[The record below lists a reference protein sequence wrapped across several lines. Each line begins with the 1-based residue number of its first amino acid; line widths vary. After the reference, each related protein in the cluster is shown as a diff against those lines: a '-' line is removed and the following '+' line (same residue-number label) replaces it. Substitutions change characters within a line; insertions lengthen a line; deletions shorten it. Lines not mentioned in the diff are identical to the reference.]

1 MAFHGFVGTLS
12 RIFSLGKAGER
23 ATLDATSLTAERTY
37 TFPDKSGTVAL
48 TSDIPSG
55 EQITTDRTIN
65 IPEDYATANAALDY
79 LDTVGIAKNVYV
91 TVQINNPTNQYITL
105 SNYNL
110 PTVSIRVGDGG
121 SGIGDVTV
129 NSIAS
134 VTGSTG
140 NYTVVFN
147 VSSTS
152 AINVG
157 DVLYLATYS
166 LVGSSGPYRL
176 FIGCFQVT
184 AKTASTIT
192 FILKYNRSTFP
203 SVTLIQSYL
212 SRITT
217 LGILGELNIQ
227 NCNFYSVGSFVSK
240 RLVVGGSTIKT
251 MELINIINGTS
262 SSMISNSTIGDI
274 SQLHVTNSMGMAIS
288 NCTMPIAG
296 SFTANGSTGLS
307 ASSFSKIIVPG
318 GSQPL
323 NVYGNLNDG
332 ISLTDSAITSALT
345 IENQVM
351 AVRDNGLM
359 TAPAGYDLRLAGDSY
374 LRFAGASQISVTA
387 SPAYNTLGNG
397 KSLIRTF

>member
-1 MAFHGFVGTLS
+1 M
-12 RIFSLGKAGER
+12 
-23 ATLDATSLTAERTY
+23 
-37 TFPDKSGTVAL
+37 
-48 TSDIPSG
+48 
-55 EQITTDRTIN
+55 
-65 IPEDYATANAALDY
+65 
-79 LDTVGIAKNVYV
+79 
-91 TVQINNPTNQYITL
+91 
-105 SNYNL
+105 
-110 PTVSIRVGDGG
+110 
-121 SGIGDVTV
+121 
-129 NSIAS
+129 
-134 VTGSTG
+134 
-140 NYTVVFN
+140 
-147 VSSTS
+147 
-152 AINVG
+152 
-157 DVLYLATYS
+157 
-166 LVGSSGPYRL
+166 
-176 FIGCFQVT
+176 
-184 AKTASTIT
+184 
-192 FILKYNRSTFP
+192 
-203 SVTLIQSYL
+203 SY
-212 SRITT
+212 
-217 LGILGELNIQ
+217 
-227 NCNFYSVGSFVSK
+227 
-240 RLVVGGSTIKT
+240 
-251 MELINIINGTS
+251 INIINGTS

-274 SQLHVTNSMGMAIS
+274 SQIHVTNSMGMAIS